1 MAVVPAKIENT
12 SIKTSDGAVLSSP
25 GHVYWI
31 LASAGATGGAW
42 QINDSTDDSGTDKI
56 SAVSPANSIQ
66 FIPLNPPLKCNV
78 GIYADIPG
86 TNITL
91 TVAYG

>member
-1 MAVVPAKIENT
+1 MARKIET
-12 SIKTSDGAVLSSP
+12 TAIKTSDGAVKDSD
-25 GHVYWI
+25 GFVHWI

-42 QINDSTDDSGTDKI
+42 QISDAADDSNDVI
-56 SAVSPANSIQ
+56 SAVSPASSIV
-66 FIPLNPPLKCNV
+66 FMNFDPPLWCGT

-91 TVAYG
+91 TIGYE